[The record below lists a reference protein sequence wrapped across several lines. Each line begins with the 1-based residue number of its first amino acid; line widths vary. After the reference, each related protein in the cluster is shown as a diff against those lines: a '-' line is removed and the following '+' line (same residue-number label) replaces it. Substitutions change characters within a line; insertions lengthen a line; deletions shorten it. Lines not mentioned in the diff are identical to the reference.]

1 MGNGGN
7 RYWDGSG
14 RHAYD
19 SWWGGPL
26 HAVILLLFLALLV
39 AGAVWLGRRFL
50 RGGLAPVVAGPQL
63 TPAAAFASDPA
74 VAALRLRYA
83 SGGVSRDEFQRAMRD
98 LTGDGAVQP
107 GEDPEATAS

>member
-1 MGNGGN
+1 MGDGGN
-7 RYWDGSG
+7 RYWGEG
-14 RHAYD
+14 VRHAHNG
-19 SWWGGPL
+19 WWGGPL

-50 RGGLAPVVAGPQL
+50 RGGLAPAPAGPQL

-83 SGGVSRDEFQRAMRD
+83 SGNVSRDEFQRAMRD
-98 LTGDGAVQP
+98 LTGDGAVEP
-107 GEDPEATAS
+107 GDDPEATAS